1 MIGLYVNNS
10 TPEHFAFQIISGRKT
25 IETRTRRA
33 ARAFLSSGVR
43 PGDRIAIIAGGHV
56 QGYATFQG
64 VKSYNSRAEF
74 MEDYDAHK
82 VRTGSRFDYR
92 PDAGKVGLILSDAAF
107 ARFDEYRPKV
117 QRTCGYTW
125 TEISR

>member
-33 ARAFLSSGVR
+33 AKSFLSSGVR

-64 VKSYNSRAEF
+64 VKDYSSRAAF
-74 MEDYDAHK
+74 AEDYRAHR
-82 VRTGSRFDYR
+82 VRTGSRFDYN
-92 PDAGKVGLILSDAAF
+92 PNTGKIGLILSDAEY
-107 ARFDEYRPKV
+107 ARFEDYLPKV
-117 QRTCGYTW
+117 QRTGGYTW
-125 TEISR
+125 TLIER